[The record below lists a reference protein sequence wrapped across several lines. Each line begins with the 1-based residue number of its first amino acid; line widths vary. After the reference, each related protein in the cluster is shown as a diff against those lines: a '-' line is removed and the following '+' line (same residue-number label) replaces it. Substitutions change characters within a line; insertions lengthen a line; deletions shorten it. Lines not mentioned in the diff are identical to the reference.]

1 MIPGVSVVIP
11 LYNKGHCIS
20 RTLDSVLTQTYQNI
34 EIIVIDD
41 GSTDNGPEVVKTF
54 KDPRIILI
62 TQENKGPGAARNVGL
77 RRAVGK
83 YIVFLDADDEW
94 ARNFLQEGV
103 DFLNNNEEIS
113 TISSGYY
120 DTSKGDDE
128 ITSFWNRK
136 GVLDGIY
143 ELSDDTHPEVAV
155 HLLGYMI
162 PCTTIAKR
170 EIINKYGGF
179 FDTYRC
185 LYGEDAH
192 LWFKIILN
200 EKIAISRRKL
210 VTIHREDSDLSS
222 NLPGAHPIPPD
233 LQDPENIEIDC
244 PTDKK
249 NLLMKMLAIRAAD
262 EAKHNAYFGLKI
274 EAEQLLNEFCYS
286 YKPNRYFIAKLYIH
300 ISFILQHLRK
310 NFYFVSCSRKILRL
324 CSRILEMT

>member
-20 RTLDSVLTQTYQNI
+20 RTLNSVLAQTYQNI
-34 EIIVIDD
+34 EIIVVDD
-41 GSTDNGPEVVKTF
+41 GSTDNSPEVVKTF
-54 KDPRIILI
+54 KDARLILI
-62 TQENKGPGAARNVGL
+62 TQENKGPGAARNAGL
-77 RRAVGK
+77 RRATGE

-94 ARNFLQEGV
+94 APNFLQEGV
-103 DFLNNNEEIS
+103 DFLDSHEEVS

-120 DTSKGDDE
+120 DTSKGDRE
-128 ITSFWNRK
+128 ISKFWDRK
-136 GVLDGIY
+136 GVLEGIY
-143 ELSDDTHPEVAV
+143 ELSDDIHPDVAV

-185 LYGEDAH
+185 LYGEDAN

-210 VTIHREDSDLSS
+210 VTIHREDSNLSS

-233 LQDPENIEIDC
+233 LQDPENIELNC

-249 NLLMKMLAIRAAD
+249 NLLMKMLAIRAVD
-262 EAKHNAYFGLKI
+262 EAKHNAFFGLKA

-286 YKPNRYFIAKLYIH
+286 YKPRRYFIAKLYIR
-300 ISFILQHLRK
+300 ISFIIQYLRK
-310 NFYFVSCSRKILRL
+310 NFYFVLCSEKLHWL
-324 CSRILEMT
+324 CSRILEIT